1 MDGVGREPNDG
12 EDDGT
17 EGEAVKGEGRMG
29 VGAGADWVSR
39 IIIGH

>member
-17 EGEAVKGEGRMG
+17 EGEAVREGRMG